1 MMLINPDKF
10 TAIVI
15 LKGLEDI
22 KLFNIKDESFL
33 LFLFVSAYDF
43 FFGFVKSSKFGTS
56 KDKKLSFLI
65 FKFFYLHCQK

>member
-22 KLFNIKDESFL
+22 KLFNIKDESFFTYFF
-33 LFLFVSAYDF
+33 FLFQLMIFFSALL
-43 FFGFVKSSKFGTS
+43 KAANLEHPKIR
-56 KDKKLSFLI
+56 SFRS
-65 FKFFYLHCQK
+65 